1 MALKSVE
8 HQQNLESIEAIFPKQ
23 FKNSETKNQFNEVK
37 NEKNK
42 IIE

>member
-8 HQQNLESIEAIFPKQ
+8 HQQNLESIEGIFPKQ
-23 FKNSETKNQFNEVK
+23 FKNSEIKNQFNEVK
-37 NEKNK
+37 NRKNE